1 MASTAMKKSE
11 EEIHHRIHE
20 LAQEVLSEITELDPT
35 YAKELLGS
43 FMSELVLSVADRE
56 RRDMLRQKQSEGISA
71 ARARVTRLGR
81 PAKPLP
87 QNFHEVRRDWRDGKF
102 VLKEAAAACGMPE
115 STFYMKAMEFE
126 RESCRSHGDANCDVK
141 KIRAAE
147 PGK

>member
-1 MASTAMKKSE
+1 MASTATKKSG
-11 EEIHHRIHE
+11 EEIHHRLHE

-43 FMSELVLSVADRE
+43 FMSELVLSVAERE

-71 ARARVTRLGR
+71 ARARGTRLGR

-115 STFYMKAMEFE
+115 STFYTKAVEFE
-126 RESCRSHGDANCDVK
+126 RERCGSHGDANRDV
-141 KIRAAE
+141 
-147 PGK
+147 